1 MKVILI
7 LLSLVIGIMC
17 NAQQLVLLSQ
27 SSQEPISGATVHTTD
42 NSFTGITNEKGMLAL
57 SKLKSDQT
65 LHISHT
71 SFQSTSFKVS
81 ELEAMRF
88 QIFLMSKVMKM
99 PTFTIAANRSQERI
113 EDQPVKIE
121 VIDAE
126 QIAFSNSQT
135 SADMLENNGNVYVQK
150 SQMGGG
156 SPVIR
161 GFEANKVLMVIDG
174 VRMNN
179 AIYRSGHLQNAI
191 TVDNSILEKA
201 EVIYG
206 PGSVIY
212 GSDAL
217 GGVMHFTTK
226 TPKLSESNS
235 EPLVDINSLFR
246 YASANSERT
255 GHIDFNIGLE
265 KFAFFSSV
273 SYSKFD
279 DLRTGNNRS
288 DDYPEFGKRLW
299 YVERIDGVDTQVLN
313 EDENVQKF
321 TGYDQIDLLQ
331 KVRYKMN
338 ETFDFGFNLQYST
351 SSDVPR
357 YDQLTATRNG
367 EPRWAEWNYGPQNRL
382 LTSLSAKITPTDLDI
397 FDGLSLVLA
406 YQKIDE
412 DRIQRSFM
420 SDERRVREEDV
431 DVVTLNADANKR
443 LSRSTKLNYG
453 LEWTFNNVA
462 STAYTKDIITDD
474 IGYAQT
480 RYPDGG
486 SDMSTWAAY
495 TQFSH
500 KLSEATRLN
509 AGLRFSAIKLNAN
522 FNDTTLFTFP
532 FQSINIDN
540 TNLSGS
546 LGLNHKF
553 RNNLNFKALLATG
566 FRSPNID
573 DVGKIRE
580 NGGRVT
586 IPSDQIKPEKSY
598 STEINLTKSFA
609 NNLTVSGY
617 GFYTLLED
625 AIVTRD
631 YTLNGQDSILF
642 DGGMAKV
649 QTNVNAENAFIK
661 GWGINVTYE
670 KGSFA
675 AYLDWNK
682 TLGRTIS
689 NSDGNTLDRFIN
701 YGVGADHSVGVP
713 LGHIP
718 PAYGKIGVKYQK
730 EKLVVD
736 AYTRFNGFKKLEDYS
751 PSGVDNLEEA
761 TVDGSPDWV
770 TLNLKAQYKVHE
782 YITLQAGVENI
793 LDQHYRQFAS
803 GVSAPGRN
811 VIIALR
817 GNF

>member
-1 MKVILI
+1 MKLVLI
-7 LLSLVIGIMC
+7 LLSLVVGVMC

-27 SSQEPISGATVHTTD
+27 STQAPIAGATVHSSD
-42 NSFTGITNEKGMLAL
+42 KSFTGITNENGLLELAGL
-57 SKLKSDQT
+57 TKNQT
-65 LHISHT
+65 LHFSHAAYQNET
-71 SFQSTSFKVS
+71 FTIT

-88 QIFLMSKVMKM
+88 QIFLMSKVLKI
-99 PTFTIAANRSQERI
+99 PTFTIAANRSEERI

-161 GFEANKVLMVIDG
+161 GFEANKVLLVVDG

-226 TPKLSESNS
+226 KPKLSDSNS
-235 EPLVDINSLFR
+235 EPMVNSNVLFR

-255 GHIDFNIGLE
+255 GHLDFNIGLE
-265 KFAFFSSV
+265 KLAFFTSLSF
-273 SYSKFD
+273 STFN
-279 DLRTGNNRS
+279 DLRMGNNRS
-288 DDYPEFGKRLW
+288 EKYEDFGKRFW
-299 YVERIDGVDTQVLN
+299 YVERINGVDTKVAN
-313 EDENVQKF
+313 EDENVQAF
-321 TGYDQIDLLQ
+321 TGYDQIDILQ
-331 KVRYKMN
+331 KVRYRVN
-338 ETFDFGFNLQYST
+338 EQIDLGFNLQYST

-357 YDQLTATRNG
+357 YDQLTAVRND
-367 EPRWAEWNYGPQNRL
+367 EPRWAEWNYGPQSRL
-382 LTSLSAKITPTDLDI
+382 LTSLSAKITPTELDI
-397 FDGLSLVLA
+397 FDGLSIVLA
-406 YQKIDE
+406 YQNIDE

-420 SDERRVREEDV
+420 SDERRLREEDV
-431 DVVTLNADANKR
+431 DVITLNADANKR
-443 LSRSTKLNYG
+443 LNPSTKLNYG
-453 LEWTFNNVA
+453 LEWTHNEVGSSAF
-462 STAYTKDIITDD
+462 TKNIITDD

-480 RYPDGG
+480 RYPNGG

-495 TQFSH
+495 TQLSH
-500 KLSEATRLN
+500 KLSEATRFN
-509 AGLRFSAIKLNAN
+509 AGLRFSAIKLNAS
-522 FNDTTLFTFP
+522 FTDTTLFTIP
-532 FQSINIDN
+532 FETVNLNN
-540 TNLSGS
+540 TNISGS

-553 RNNLNFKALLATG
+553 PKNINFKALLATG

-580 NGGRVT
+580 NSGRVT
-586 IPSDQIKPEKSY
+586 IPNNQVTPEKSY
-598 STEINLTKSFA
+598 STEINLTKTFKDR
-609 NNLTVSGY
+609 LTVSGY

-631 YTLNGQDSILF
+631 FTLNGQDSILF
-642 DGGMAKV
+642 DGEMAKV
-649 QTNVNAENAFIK
+649 QTNLNAEIAFIK
-661 GWGINVTYE
+661 GWGLNLTYE
-670 KGSFA
+670 QGNWG
-675 AYLDWNK
+675 AYVDYNK
-682 TLGRTIS
+682 TLGRTIGD
-689 NSDGNTLDRFIN
+689 NVGNTLDRFIN
-701 YGVGADHSVGVP
+701 YGVSADHSVGVP

-736 AYTRFNGFKKLEDYS
+736 VYSRFNGFKEVKDYS

-761 TVDGSPDWV
+761 TADGSPDWV
-770 TLNLKAQYKVHE
+770 TFNLKAQYKVHQ
-782 YITLQAGVENI
+782 YLTVQAGVENI

-811 VIIALR
+811 VIVALR